1 MRLGCRAEAICN
13 GPSVSALRIQ
23 GVIKMNN
30 DFASR
35 AVPDQAKYK
44 RQAEPLHT
52 EGEQGGGLPASALW
66 EAYERERRI
75 AAVLQRS
82 LMRPS
87 PRSTFPGLCVEVCCE
102 AAEDES
108 LIGGDFYDA
117 FALEGNKTALVVGDI
132 CGKGLAAAEH
142 IPEVRFALRAFLRE
156 RPDPGRALARTNRFL
171 CSVQKERPEDSFAVV
186 SVAVMD
192 GTTGETQCVTAG
204 AEPPLVFR
212 AQGGLETVSAA
223 RLPLGVAPQQR
234 YPAVSLHLDPGDIL
248 MLLTDG
254 LTEARRGQEFLGY
267 EGLAELSQ
275 KAVLGIPLEEG
286 AQAIL
291 DQVRAFCGGKFRDD
305 VCLLLAQR
313 A

>member
-1 MRLGCRAEAICN
+1 MNTNPAS
-13 GPSVSALRIQ
+13 PALSELPA
-23 GVIKMNN
+23 
-30 DFASR
+30 FS
-35 AVPDQAKYK
+35 DQAQRK
-44 RQAEPLHT
+44 RHT
-52 EGEQGGGLPASALW
+52 ETELGAGPEASLLRK
-66 EAYERERRI
+66 AYERERQI

-82 LMRPS
+82 LMQPS

-102 AAEDES
+102 AAEEEA

-117 FALEGNKTALVVGDI
+117 FSLGGTKTALVVGDI

-142 IPEVRFALRAFLRE
+142 IPEVRYALRAFLRE

-171 CSVQKERPEDSFAVV
+171 CAVQEECRESYFAVI
-186 SVAVMD
+186 SVAVID
-192 GTTGETQCVTAG
+192 GATGETQCVTAG

-223 RLPLGVAPQQR
+223 RLPLGVAPRQR
-234 YPAVSLHLDPGDIL
+234 YSTVSLHLAPGDIL

-254 LTEARRGQEFLGY
+254 LTEARRGPEFLGY
-267 EGLAELSQ
+267 EALADLSQ
-275 KAVLGIPLEEG
+275 QAVLGIPLEEG

-291 DQVRAFCGGKFRDD
+291 DQVRAFCGGKFHDD

>member
-1 MRLGCRAEAICN
+1 MNNPSASVAFSDQAQCECHQKQAEA
-13 GPSVSALRIQ
+13 
-23 GVIKMNN
+23 K
-30 DFASR
+30 
-35 AVPDQAKYK
+35 
-44 RQAEPLHT
+44 QAEAK
-52 EGEQGGGLPASALW
+52 QGAGLPASSLW
-66 EAYERERRI
+66 EAYERERRV

-82 LMRPS
+82 LIRPS

-102 AAEDES
+102 AAEEEA

-117 FALEGNKTALVVGDI
+117 FPLEGGKTVLVVGDI
-132 CGKGLAAAEH
+132 CGKGLTAAER
-142 IPEVRFALRAFLRE
+142 IPEVRYALRAFLRE

-171 CSVQKERPEDSFAVV
+171 CSVQKERRDDCFAVV
-186 SVAVMD
+186 SVAVID
-192 GTTGETQCVTAG
+192 GATGETQCVTAG
-204 AEPPLVFR
+204 AEPPLIFR

-234 YPAVSLHLDPGDIL
+234 YTTVNLHLAAGDIL

-254 LTEARRGQEFLGY
+254 LTEARRDQQFLGY
-267 EGLAELSQ
+267 EGLADLSQ
-275 KAVLGIPLEEG
+275 KAVLGVPLDQG

-291 DQVRAFCGGKFRDD
+291 DRVRAFCGGKFHDD